1 MSSRNERATVITLAS
16 VAGALLVAIV
26 VVLVIYL
33 VQSATRS
40 DEASAPASSAEST
53 PSAPAA
59 PPPAPAPST
68 PVPSEPAVEA
78 AEVSVTGTGFTIADT
93 SGQTTF
99 THEWADESAPA
110 VAALTELF
118 GTAPTDD
125 FQNGDSENYAYD
137 IFVWPGFR
145 LYDVRLGEGN
155 RPRPEVPAPTF
166 VSYDAN
172 TVGEARITDEFGL
185 EIGMTADAVRALGVD
200 VASTGGPALVVG
212 GPGRN
217 TFYQDG
223 SRSFPAT
230 VTTDMRDEVTAV
242 TYGFR
247 TGGL

>member
-1 MSSRNERATVITLAS
+1 MSSRSERTTLITLGS

-33 VQSATRS
+33 VQSAPNT
-40 DEASAPASSAEST
+40 EETSAPASSAS
-53 PSAPAA
+53 SSPAA
-59 PPPAPAPST
+59 PPPPAAPSASPT
-68 PVPSEPAVEA
+68 VEPATDA
-78 AEVSVTGTGFTIADT
+78 AEVSVTGTGFTITDA
-93 SGQTTF
+93 SGDVTF

-118 GTAPTDD
+118 GAAPTDD

-155 RPRPEVPAPTF
+155 RPRAEVPAPTF

-172 TVGEARITDEFGL
+172 TVGEATIADEFGI
-185 EIGMTADAVRALGVD
+185 EIGMTSDEVRALGVD

-230 VTTDMRDEVTAV
+230 VTTDMRDQVASV